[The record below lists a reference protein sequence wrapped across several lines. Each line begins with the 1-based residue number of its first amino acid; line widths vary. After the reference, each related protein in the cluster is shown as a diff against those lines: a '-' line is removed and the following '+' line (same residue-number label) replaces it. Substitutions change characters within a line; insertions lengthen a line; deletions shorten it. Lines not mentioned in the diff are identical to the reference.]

1 MRIGITGGIGSGKS
15 AVSAYLRSLGE
26 TVLCADEAA
35 RQVVEPGQEGAAAIR
50 EAFGDSFFLADGSLN
65 RKALGREV
73 FADEEKRK
81 RLEGILHPLIIAH
94 IDRQAQDAG
103 RVFIDAALLMQMGM
117 HKKMDAVWLVTSDL
131 KTRIERVIQR
141 DGLSETDVLQRI
153 ESQPADEWMMQ
164 YADQIIKNNGE
175 LADLHMQIDKLIKQL

>member
-35 RQVVEPGQEGAAAIR
+35 RQVVEPGQEGAEAIR
-50 EAFGDSFFLADGSLN
+50 EVFGDGFFLPDGTLN
-65 RKALGREV
+65 RKALAREV

-81 RLEGILHPLIIAH
+81 RLEAILHPLIIAH
-94 IDRQAQDAG
+94 IERQAEG
-103 RVFIDAALLMQMGM
+103 IERVFIDAALLMQMGM

-131 KTRIERVIQR
+131 KTRIARVKNR
-141 DGLSETDVLQRI
+141 DGLNETDVLQRI
-153 ESQPADEWMMQ
+153 ESQPTDEWMMQ
-164 YADQIIKNNGE
+164 YADKIIKNDGE
-175 LADLHMQIDKLIKQL
+175 LADLHMQIDRLLKQL

>member
-50 EAFGDSFFLADGSLN
+50 EAFGDSFFLPDGSLN

-73 FADEEKRK
+73 FADDEKLK
-81 RLEGILHPLIIAH
+81 RLEAILHPLIIAH
-94 IDRQAQDAG
+94 IDKQAQGID

-117 HKKMDAVWLVTSDL
+117 HNTMDTVWLVIADL
-131 KTRIERVIQR
+131 KTRIARVIQR
-141 DGLSETDVLQRI
+141 DGLNETDVLQRI
-153 ESQPADEWMMQ
+153 ENQPTDEWMMQ
-164 YADQIIKNNGE
+164 FADETIINDGD
-175 LADLHMQIDKLIKQL
+175 LADLHMQVNRLLKQL